1 MPKPL
6 PTSGMTDAERALLLG
21 MAEMLTLFGGGESS
35 IRHAHNIEKLMS
47 AVRNEAL
54 YQTGYKQG
62 SKSNE

>member
-1 MPKPL
+1 MAKPS

-21 MAEMLTLFGGGESS
+21 MAEMLTLFGGTEEALW
-35 IRHAHNIEKLMS
+35 HAHNIEKLIS

-54 YQTGYKQG
+54 YQAGYKKG